1 MNVNDNVTGWYYTI
15 YPHYNPYVPY
25 PCAPYAPCVCPCC
38 GRCRN
43 DRVYIPWQPYWQ
55 WNYGTITVTNV
66 PPESSDVAA

>member
-1 MNVNDNVTGWYYTI
+1 MNAEDNGSYY
-15 YPHYNPYVPY
+15 YNPMQYHHWVPPY
-25 PCAPYAPCVCPCC
+25 GWASPYAPCVCPCC